1 MPSISKFYG
10 ITIYM
15 YKKDHNP
22 PHFHALCNGD
32 DCIVDINK
40 AKAKGKFP
48 KDKKKIVEAWATIH
62 KQELFDC
69 WDLLCKENRVIEIEP
84 LQ

>member
-1 MPSISKFYG
+1 MPSISKFYD

-15 YKKDHNP
+15 YKDDHNP
-22 PHFHALCNGD
+22 PHFHALCSGM
-32 DCIVDINK
+32 DCIVDINS

-62 KQELFDC
+62 RDELLDN
-69 WDLLCKENRVIEIEP
+69 WDLLARESRVNDIEP
-84 LQ
+84 LK

>member
-22 PHFHALCNGD
+22 PHFHALFNEY
-32 DCIVDINK
+32 DCAVDISS
-40 AKAKGKFP
+40 AKVHGKFP

-62 KQELFDC
+62 RQELLDN
-69 WDLLCKENRVIEIEP
+69 WDLLCKENRVIDIEP
-84 LQ
+84 LR